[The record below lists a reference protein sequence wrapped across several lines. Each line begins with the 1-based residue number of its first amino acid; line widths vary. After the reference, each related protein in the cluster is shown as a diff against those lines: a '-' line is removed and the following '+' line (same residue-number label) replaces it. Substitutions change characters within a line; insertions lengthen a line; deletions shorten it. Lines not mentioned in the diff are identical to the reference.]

1 MRKENR
7 SNSPPTYIEALEK
20 LSPREVEIVKR
31 VKEGETSNE
40 IAKKLGISSRSV
52 HTHRHNICTKLKLE
66 GKNALLKWVLWAMKD
81 E

>member
-7 SNSPPTYIEALEK
+7 SNSPPTYVEALEK

-40 IAKKLGISSRSV
+40 IAKNWVYPLAPF
-52 HTHRHNICTKLKLE
+52 THRHNICTKLKLE